1 MATSTQEHP
10 FQKNLDRMKGE
21 DYSNLVIKATSE
33 YLRKHLKGEYKIKT
47 PQRLNFQWN
56 TSKQKVRVVPFSDG
70 MGLNWLVL
78 VVIPES
84 DFMGEIDTNR
94 RHILVICAI
103 ATIMAILSSILTTR

>member
-1 MATSTQEHP
+1 M
-10 FQKNLDRMKGE
+10 
-21 DYSNLVIKATSE
+21 IKTTSE

-56 TSKQKVRVVPFSDG
+56 TSKQQVRVVPFSDG